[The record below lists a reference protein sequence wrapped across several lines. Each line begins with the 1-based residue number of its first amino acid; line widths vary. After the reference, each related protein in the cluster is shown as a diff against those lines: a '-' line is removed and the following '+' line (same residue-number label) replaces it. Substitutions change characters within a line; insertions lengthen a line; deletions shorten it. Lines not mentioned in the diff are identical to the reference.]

1 MYDNPKDPMRLYYR
15 SDHYNFA
22 KKGIPSV
29 FYFSGL
35 HPDYHTPA
43 DTYDKIDFPLMV
55 KREKLAFYTAWQI
68 ANRENRLVIDSNK
81 E

>member
-1 MYDNPKDPMRLYYR
+1 
-15 SDHYNFA
+15 
-22 KKGIPSV
+22 
-29 FYFSGL
+29 L

-68 ANRENRLVIDSNK
+68 ANRENRLVVDNNK